1 MKLPLVFVNRK
12 LDVQSIGLKC
22 NLLPKNSKTFYMRHF
37 AILLSLFFSLV
48 LAGFAAQAQT
58 PDPAQMSNSQLL
70 RYYQQAKASG
80 MTDMEIEQAAM
91 ARGFT
96 VDDIAKLR
104 QRLEG
109 TQNENGDRVGRRDT
123 LGVTRDRIQA
133 RPTQSPFR
141 NNNTDPAYPAGYDDN
156 PNQRQ
161 NNKPPISETQKRI
174 FGASIFQNAYLDFSP
189 NLRLATPKNYILGP
203 DDELIVDIY
212 GNSVDN
218 FRLKVSLEG
227 TVKML
232 NLAPVYVSGLTI
244 EAASERIVSRLRQAF
259 SSLNRP
265 GSGTYANITLGNIR
279 TINVLV
285 TGDVARP
292 GSYSVSSL
300 STAFNALYASGG
312 PTENG
317 SFRKIEV
324 IRNNNVVA
332 KIDLYEF
339 IVDANMKNDIGL
351 QDRDIIMV
359 YPYQVRVELI
369 GEVKREGIFEAS
381 TSDTFA
387 DLIRYAGGYTS
398 RAYTATIRYERNT
411 GKELKVGL
419 ISAEQADDFVP
430 KNGDLYEIGKILN
443 RYENSVSVEGSVYR
457 PGFYAIEEGSTTVK
471 ELIKKAEGLMED
483 AFVNRAIIERNN
495 EFLEAEVL
503 SFDLGKLVRGE
514 IADIPLRRGD
524 KLLIKSVTELKAKET
539 VSIQGAINQGHTFPY
554 AQGMTVSDL
563 IYLAGGYSEGATPY
577 RIEVARRVKNDSM
590 LTSTS
595 QTTQILTFNV
605 DRDLQI
611 LPETRRFELMPFDIV
626 FVRQAPGYEE
636 QKTIILDGEVMYPGR
651 YAILNNAERISD
663 VIQRAGGLKPGAY
676 LAGAR
681 LTRKITLIQQ
691 QDSELLKDLGD
702 NPLVGRVTTANQSP
716 APVSNAQTKTDS
728 LRDRKPIHRQL
739 VGLDLLS
746 ILKNPAQPANILVQ
760 NGDSLLIPRQVETIR
775 IIGEVLNPS
784 LVNYDPKYSFNDYI
798 SQAGGYTDNAR
809 KNKVFVSYAN
819 GRVDRN
825 RRFLFFND
833 RPAIKP
839 GTTINVPPRLAKR
852 ESMTTP
858 SERIAL
864 ISLISTLIFTVI
876 RLL

>member
-1 MKLPLVFVNRK
+1 
-12 LDVQSIGLKC
+12 
-22 NLLPKNSKTFYMRHF
+22 MRHF
-37 AILLSLFFSLV
+37 VLRLGLFMTLILV
-48 LAGFAAQAQT
+48 GVDARAQV
-58 PDPAQMSNSQLL
+58 PNPSQMSNSQLL

-104 QRLEG
+104 QRVEG
-109 TQNENGDRVGRRDT
+109 AQSEGGNRVGGRDT

-133 RPTQSPFR
+133 RPTQSQS
-141 NNNTDPAYPAGYDDN
+141 DPLDSMDPRYQDPLGSSNQGRSSYN
-156 PNQRQ
+156 SQNQRRE
-161 NNKPPISETQKRI
+161 NNVPPLSETQKRI
-174 FGASIFQNAYLDFSP
+174 FGAPIFQNTYLDFAP
-189 NLRLATPKNYILGP
+189 DLRLATPKNYILGP

-218 FRLKVSLEG
+218 FRLKVSPEG

-232 NLAPVYVSGLTI
+232 NLAPVYVSGLSI

-339 IVDANMKNDIGL
+339 IVNANMKNDIGL

-359 YPYQVRVELI
+359 YPYQARVELI

-381 TSDTFA
+381 SSDTFA

-398 RAYTATIRYERNT
+398 KAYTATIRYERNT
-411 GKELKVGL
+411 GKELKIGL
-419 ISAEQADDFVP
+419 INADQVATFVP
-430 KNGDLYEIGKILN
+430 KDGDLYEIGEILN
-443 RYENSVSVEGSVYR
+443 RYENSVSIEGSIYR
-457 PGFYAIEEGSTTVK
+457 PGFYAIEEGSSTVR
-471 ELIKKAEGLMED
+471 ELIKKAEGLTED
-483 AFVNRAIIERNN
+483 AFVNRAILKRNN

-514 IADIPLRRGD
+514 INDIPLRRGD
-524 KLLIKSVTELKAKET
+524 KLVIKSVTELKAKET
-539 VSIQGAINQGHTFPY
+539 VSIQGAVNQGETFPY
-554 AQGMTVSDL
+554 AEGMTVSDL

-577 RIEVARRVKNDSM
+577 RVEVARRVKNDSV
-590 LTSTS
+590 LTDGS
-595 QTTQILTFNV
+595 QTTQILTFDV
-605 DRDLQI
+605 DRELQI
-611 LPETRRFELMPFDIV
+611 LTQARRFRLMPYDIV
-626 FVRQAPGYEE
+626 FVRKAPGYEE
-636 QKTIILDGEVMYPGR
+636 QKTLILDGEVMYPGR
-651 YAILNNAERISD
+651 YAILSNNERISD
-663 VIQRAGGLKPGAY
+663 IIQRAGGLRPSAY

-681 LTRKITLIQQ
+681 LTRQISSIQQ
-691 QDSELLKDLGD
+691 QDSELLKELGND
-702 NPLVGRVTTANQSP
+702 PLMGRQSAGAQSP
-716 APVSNAQTKTDS
+716 ASVSANQTKIDS
-728 LRDRKPIHRQL
+728 LRAKNSSTRQL
-739 VGLDLLS
+739 VGLDLVS
-746 ILKNPAQPANILVQ
+746 ILNNPAQPANILVQ
-760 NGDSLLIPRQVETIR
+760 DGDSILIPRQVETVR

-809 KNKVFVSYAN
+809 KRKVFVSYAN

-825 RRFLFFND
+825 KRFLFFND
-833 RPAIKP
+833 RPTIRP
-839 GTTINVPPRLAKR
+839 GTTINVPLSQPKR
-852 ESMTTP
+852 ENTTSP
-858 SERIAL
+858 SERIAIL
-864 ISLISTLIFTVI
+864 SLISTLIFTVI
-876 RLL
+876 RLF